1 MSNRFTRRALG
12 TAVAVQWLFQIG
24 PAIAQDLESCSVYSC
39 KTEEGYVVRI
49 INHGDSQPASSKGS
63 EEKYAANRRASVTGE
78 FMTRFPEGGT
88 VWATED
94 PAVLGPRLAVQGPDR
109 LLVRGGRSTASVE
122 FAAYSNYGSFI
133 DSLELL
139 VYRAEDTDRVS
150 PIGTVSVDVDE
161 RTQTLWILPWDGVA
175 TDGRPLERD
184 RELSYVLRATS
195 ADGQVDETT
204 LKRVQLVDNE
214 GAVVDREPNSPA
226 DADAQLGLPTGSLA
240 AVYGRSDLA
249 QRNITV
255 SGSRVR
261 VVGEGIAEGYDLAI
275 NGEQVPVS
283 VNRESGRR
291 HFASE
296 YLLPV
301 GQHDFDVTMSG
312 GNQVMERTLGVDV
325 TGKYMFMVGM
335 ADLTIT
341 DQDINGSMEPLA
353 ADDKFQEDVLVE
365 GRLAFYLKGKIKGKY
380 LITAQLDSQE
390 EELGDLV
397 SNLDKKD
404 AQSLFRRLD
413 PDRYY
418 AVYGDDSTTIRDTD
432 TLGRM
437 YVRLDWNKSEVLWGN
452 YHTDM
457 TGNEFA
463 QYNRS
468 LYGAKLRY
476 RGPATTELGDS
487 KSQALVFY
495 SEGQTALGHSEFLG
509 TGGSLYYLRHTDIL
523 PGSDKAWIEVRDRD
537 SGRVVQNLPLVRGT
551 DYDVDELQGRLILS
565 RPLLQIS
572 QQLSPSLIK
581 DQPLDGNEMM
591 LLVDYEY
598 APVGFDLDHGTVGA
612 RGKQWIGEHFA
623 IGGTYV
629 DENRDGGEEY
639 TLKGA
644 DLTVQAGRGSYVKM
658 EYAQTEATQTESFFS
673 NDGGLSFS
681 SLTTTAGT
689 PTSPFGGMNRQGDA
703 YGMEARVNFRERGWT
718 KRDSSSAIWWR
729 RTDDGFSVSRRD
741 LGIDTYEYGFEFFGN
756 VTDKLMLGIRGSV
769 VDQEDMLEDQFV
781 GVQGD
786 YRLSDT
792 SSLSAELRQVEHT
805 VGADQS
811 VEASL
816 LGVQYTNHLT
826 SNFEGYVRSQVTL
839 ENDDGAYDNNDMVT
853 LGTRY
858 QVGARTMVG
867 TEFSSGHRGS
877 GATLTADHQLND
889 IHQLYGS
896 YTYYADRTDNLG
908 APLGNPDL
916 GNNFGRANQL
926 GGDSLTVGHRSRLSH
941 QVNLFN
947 EAQFIER
954 PYEAGMQHVFGMDF
968 APTPGW
974 AMGMSYQYGEL
985 DGINGVID
993 RDAYSLRGGYRNANT
1008 VWTSKVE
1015 YRNDSGMEEI
1025 NQWLTTNH
1033 VSHKFN
1039 ESWRILGRMNYADS
1053 DGASLQTFDAKFVE
1067 GVMGFAYRPAAN
1079 DRLNLLGKY
1088 TFLYDLQSFAQ
1099 EDAGTDQRSHIVA
1112 VEGIYRLTPKWEVGG
1127 KLAQRSGELRTDRSS
1142 GQWFDST
1149 TGFAA
1154 MRWRYHLIKRWDAL
1168 AEYRWLD
1175 VDEAQSTRQGWLV
1188 GLDRHIT
1195 DYLKLGVGY
1204 NFTDFSDDLT
1214 QLDYEY
1220 EGWFVNAVGKY

>member
-1 MSNRFTRRALG
+1 MSRRFLDRVLATGIALQLLVLAAPTVG
-12 TAVAVQWLFQIG
+12 
-24 PAIAQDLESCSVYSC
+24 QDLDDCSVYSC

-49 INHGDSQPASSKGS
+49 INHGDSQPKSTKGS
-63 EEKYAANRRASVTGE
+63 DEKYAANRRASVRGE
-78 FMTRFPEGGT
+78 FMTRFPGGGT

-94 PAVLGPRLAVQGPDR
+94 PAALGPRLAVQGPDR
-109 LLVRGGRSTASVE
+109 LLVRGGRSTTSVE
-122 FAAYSNYGSFI
+122 FAAYSNYASFI
-133 DSLELL
+133 ESIELL

-150 PIGTVSVDVDE
+150 PISIVSADVSDP
-161 RTQTLWILPWDGVA
+161 TQTLWVLPWDGIA
-175 TDGRPLERD
+175 TDGRPLDRD
-184 RELSYVLRATS
+184 RELSYVLRAT
-195 ADGQVDETT
+195 AANGQVDETT
-204 LKRVQLVDNE
+204 MKRLQLVDNE
-214 GAVVDREPNSPA
+214 NAVAARDPNSPTS
-226 DADAQLGLPTGSLA
+226 ADAQLGLPAGSLS
-240 AVYGRSDLA
+240 AVYGRSDLV
-249 QRNITV
+249 QRNIAV

-261 VVGEGIAEGYDLAI
+261 VVGDGMTEGYDVAI
-275 NGEQVPVS
+275 NGEPVPVS
-283 VNRESGRR
+283 VNRETGRR

-296 YLLPV
+296 HLLPV
-301 GQHDFDVTMSG
+301 GEHEFDVSLSR
-312 GNQVMERTLGVDV
+312 GNQMMERTLGIDV

-341 DQDINGSMEPLA
+341 DQDVSGSMEPLS

-380 LITAQLDSQE
+380 LITAQLDSTE
-390 EELGDLV
+390 EELSDLL

-437 YVRLDWNKSEVLWGN
+437 YVRLDWNKSELLWGN

-476 RGPATTELGDS
+476 RGAGTTELGDS
-487 KSQALVFY
+487 KGEALLFF
-495 SEGQTALGHSEFLG
+495 SETQTALGHSEFLG

-581 DQPLDGNEMM
+581 DMPLDGNQML

-598 APVGFDLDHGTVGA
+598 APVGFSLDEGTVGA
-612 RGKQWIGEHFA
+612 RGKRWIGEHVA
-623 IGGTYV
+623 VGGTYV
-629 DENRDGGEEY
+629 DESRDGGEDY

-658 EYAQTEATQTESFFS
+658 EYAETEATQTERFFS
-673 NDGGLSFS
+673 DDGGLTFS
-681 SLTTTAGT
+681 SVTPMVGT
-689 PTSPFGGMNRQGDA
+689 PTNPFSGIGRRGDA
-703 YGMEARVNFRERGWT
+703 YGVEARVNFRERGWT
-718 KRDSSSAIWWR
+718 RRDSSSAVWYR
-729 RTDDGFSVSRRD
+729 RTDDQFSVSRRD
-741 LGIDTYEYGFEFFGN
+741 LGVDTYEYGFEFFGD
-756 VTDKLMLGIRGSV
+756 VTENLVLGIRGSV
-769 VDQEDMLEDQFV
+769 VDREDLVEDQFV

-786 YRLSDT
+786 YRISDT
-792 SSLSAELRQVEHT
+792 STVSAELRQVEHT
-805 VGADQS
+805 IGTDESIQ
-811 VEASL
+811 ASL
-816 LGVQYTNHLT
+816 LGMQYTNHLT
-826 SNFEGYVRSQVTL
+826 SNLEGYLRTQLTL
-839 ENDDGAYDNNDMVT
+839 DNDSGAYDNNDMVT
-853 LGTRY
+853 VGTRY

-867 TEFSSGHRGS
+867 TEISSGHRGS
-877 GATLTADHQLND
+877 GATVTADHQLND

-896 YTYYADRTDNLG
+896 YTHYADRTDNMG
-908 APLGNPDL
+908 TPLVNPDL

-926 GGDSLTVGHRSRLSH
+926 GGDSLTVGHRSRLSN

-968 APTPGW
+968 APKPGW
-974 AMGMSYQYGEL
+974 ALGMSYQYGEL
-985 DGINGVID
+985 DGIAGVID

-1008 VWTSKVE
+1008 VWSSKLE
-1015 YRNDSGMEEI
+1015 YRNDTGMEEI
-1025 NQWLTTNH
+1025 TQWLTTNH

-1039 ESWRILGRMNYADS
+1039 ESWRLLGRMNYADS
-1053 DGASLQTFDAKFVE
+1053 DGASMQTFDAKFVE
-1067 GVMGFAYRPAAN
+1067 GVLGFAFRPVAN

-1088 TFLYDLQSFAQ
+1088 TYLYDLQSFAQ
-1099 EDAGTDQRSHIVA
+1099 EGAGTDQRSQIVA
-1112 VEGIYRLTPKWEVGG
+1112 VEGIYSLTPKWEVGA

-1142 GQWFDST
+1142 GEWFEST
-1149 TGFAA
+1149 TSLAA
-1154 MRWRYHLIKRWDAL
+1154 MRWRYHLIKRWDML

-1175 VDEAQSTRQGWLV
+1175 VDEAESTRQGWLV
-1188 GLDRHIT
+1188 GVDRHIS
-1195 DYLKLGVGY
+1195 DHLKLGVGY

-1214 QLDYEY
+1214 RLDYEH